1 MSENDTH
8 EPSEDTQPEEYVDA
22 EEEFP
27 SSVDWTREYHLTPKG
42 WVNGTYKYYGKVP
55 GKGVARPSEAVETW
69 EEHCHQTSRWSLE
82 KYSHREIWRDQ
93 AWTDEDRAKLRKKF
107 PAPFEDRAES
117 SPFLVETLYG
127 S

>member
-8 EPSEDTQPEEYVDA
+8 EPSEDTQPEEYVDP

-27 SSVDWTREYHLTPKG
+27 GSVDWTREYHLTPKG

-55 GKGVARPSEAVETW
+55 GKGVARPSEAVET
-69 EEHCHQTSRWSLE
+69 SR
-82 KYSHREIWRDQ
+82 
-93 AWTDEDRAKLRKKF
+93 
-107 PAPFEDRAES
+107 RAES
-117 SPFLVETLYG
+117 FPNQSSPLPEITG

>member
-8 EPSEDTQPEEYVDA
+8 EPSEDTQPEEYVDP

-69 EEHCHQTSRWSLE
+69 EEHCRQTSRWSLE
-82 KYSHREIWRDQ
+82 EYSHREIWHDQ
-93 AWTDEDRAKLRKKF
+93 AWTDEDRAKLHKKF
-107 PAPFEDRAES
+107 PAPFEDRAT
-117 SPFLVETLYG
+117 PHWPTT
-127 S
+127 